1 MNKERGLLLVISGPS
16 GAGKGTVCRAYIDKC
31 KKVWNSV
38 SVTTRKP
45 RQGEV
50 EGESYFFI
58 SEEEFKRKIKENE
71 LLEYAEVYGNF
82 YGTPRKEVEEK
93 LKQGIDVIL
102 EIDIQGALNIKKNT
116 EDGVFIFILPPSM
129 EELKNRIVGR
139 KSETKESLI
148 ERFTSA
154 YKEISYVSS
163 YHYVI
168 INNTVEEA
176 YKDLSSIVRAEKL
189 KVSRVNNTILA
200 SLREENLNEFTN

>member
-1 MNKERGLLLVISGPS
+1 MNKDRGLLLVISGPS
-16 GAGKGTVCRAYIDKC
+16 GAGKGTVCSAYKKEC
-31 KKVWNSV
+31 GKVWNSV

-45 RQGEV
+45 RKGEI

-58 SEEEFKRKIKENE
+58 SKESFQEKIKNNE

-93 LKQGIDVIL
+93 LAEGKDVIL
-102 EIDIQGALNIKKNT
+102 EIDIQGALNVKKNT
-116 EDGVFIFILPPSM
+116 KDGVFIFILPPSM
-129 EELKNRIVGR
+129 KELKNRIVGR

-148 ERFTSA
+148 QRFTSA

-168 INNTVEEA
+168 INNTVGEA
-176 YKDLSSIVRAEKL
+176 YKDLQSIVRAEKL
-189 KVSRVNNTILA
+189 KVSRVNNKILA
-200 SLREENLNEFTN
+200 SLKEENLNEFTN